1 MADGS
6 FHGLFVWRQLCC
18 CLGRTFSVHTNTR
31 VSQQVLP
38 AATCWL
44 HLPPPRSP
52 GRMGRLLRV
61 VRAALPAS
69 EEQPGGP
76 SGAALGTTA
85 GAAGQELW
93 RQHAEY
99 EGAVRVLTWGGI
111 GYSSASWCP
120 RYGVLY
126 QVGREGGRKQ
136 FVATGCHGGRCRYV
150 LHATGCL
157 AVQRAQ
163 T

>member
-31 VSQQVLP
+31 VLQQVLP

-76 SGAALGTTA
+76 SGAALATTA

-126 QVGREGGRKQ
+126 QVGREGGSS
-136 FVATGCHGGRCRYV
+136 V
-150 LHATGCL
+150 LHQLPRGAPCLLALHAAGCL
-157 AVQRAQ
+157 IVRPAQ
-163 T
+163 P